1 MRTLVRLNYPAR
13 FGLLSESRSR
23 QSVAAAQGKAI
34 LKTIGFFL
42 LFLGTIAAFF
52 TPVVSSAADKAIYY
66 WVSHGSP
73 TDPVWTYFLQGA
85 EQWGKDS
92 GNDVRTSFHSGDV
105 PSQQEAVRAAISAKA
120 RGIVTSTPDPGSL
133 TKVIADAHAA
143 GIPVI
148 IMNTEDKTSGRDAY
162 VGGDNVAIG
171 HRWAQYLVDHNLVKK
186 GDFVWMPVEV
196 PGATYQTLETQ
207 GIDTVLKPLG
217 VTYEITEAKLD
228 QAEIITRMSDYL
240 TANHSKIKAI
250 IGLGDLVTGSIK
262 RVFDQV
268 KVKAGEIPVVGWG
281 NSTDTAQEV
290 LDGYVNAAMWQDPQ
304 ATSYL
309 ALSMAAMTASGIPPG
324 FDVSVGTLYEK
335 DKAATYLK
343 IMQGAGHK

>member
-1 MRTLVRLNYPAR
+1 MLKR
-13 FGLLSESRSR
+13 FSL
-23 QSVAAAQGKAI
+23 
-34 LKTIGFFL
+34 FL
-42 LFLGTIAAFF
+42 LMLGTVVPLSAPF
-52 TPVVSSAADKAIYY
+52 TGSAQDAKRVFY
-66 WVSHGSP
+66 WVSHGAP

-85 EQWGKDS
+85 EQWGKDT
-92 GNDVRTSFHSGDV
+92 GNEVRTSFHSGDV
-105 PSQQEAVRAAISAKA
+105 PSHQEAIRAAVAARA

-133 TKVIADAHAA
+133 TQVISEAHGA

-171 HRWAQYLVDHNLVKK
+171 RRWAQYLVDHGFVKK

-207 GIDTVLKPLG
+207 GITGVFGPLG
-217 VTYEITEAKLD
+217 ITDEITEATLD
-228 QAEIITRMSDYL
+228 QAEVITRMSDYL
-240 TANHSKIKAI
+240 TANRNRIKAI

-268 KVKAGEIPVVGWG
+268 GVKAGSIPVVGWG
-281 NSTDTAQEV
+281 NSPDTAQEV

-304 ATSYL
+304 ATSYM
-309 ALSMAAMTASGIPPG
+309 ALSMAAMAASGIPPG
-324 FDVSVGTLYEK
+324 FDISVGTLYEK
-335 DKAATYLK
+335 DKAANYLK
-343 IMQGAGHK
+343 IMQSSAPKPHK